1 MKGLTRGLSNRRT
14 AGGLPPARAAR
25 LGPGLVVRVGVR
37 RSRPLINDFPA
48 RGAERFR
55 RLDTPTV
62 GRVVPAWI
70 VAAICAR
77 RLRKGLGMWNER
89 MHHYTH
95 ETRTETGQP

>member
-1 MKGLTRGLSNRRT
+1 M
-14 AGGLPPARAAR
+14 
-25 LGPGLVVRVGVR
+25 
-37 RSRPLINDFPA
+37 INDFPA

-70 VAAICAR
+70 R
-77 RLRKGLGMWNER
+77 RDLRALRKGLGMWNER